1 MRNAFPKTIFLS
13 LLLLAAC
20 LHAGRPVYAQQAGC
34 ITGDEV
40 KKMTAQIESGPPAA
54 FNKKLAKE
62 LQKMKDKYRDAYRY
76 AATFDF
82 EDTGLNKDI
91 AKLRDK
97 NDARFCVILKEFGW
111 PTASMVGLNG
121 ADAAFFLLRA
131 ASSLPFQSGML
142 PVLNAAVK
150 KNELDK
156 NGDFAAFTDL
166 MQVRAGRKQL
176 FGTQT
181 VRRGDYL
188 VLLPLQSEQQVDAWR
203 AEYNMRP
210 LAEGLKM
217 MEIAHLAPLLRYWEG
232 TAGSVTP
239 AAEPAPAS
247 AQDPGKGTNVE
258 MLPDGAGEKD
268 DLIKVDTSL
277 VSLPVFVYNPA
288 ANPMDVLSPKDF
300 EVYEDGSKQEIS
312 FFSAADT
319 PFDLVLL
326 IDLSASTAGKL
337 ELIKAA
343 TTSFI
348 QTKRP
353 SDKLAIVA
361 FAEKITVVSRLTE
374 DTGKLLESVKTM
386 TETGNSKVWDALK
399 FTLDNIFE
407 AKTPQRRR
415 AVVFL
420 TDGVD
425 NTLYGNRT
433 GSKISFGD
441 LFETVKKS
449 ETSIFPIYLD
459 TESQVHHSGKEGEAY
474 KHARNTLSLL
484 STETGGRFYK
494 AKMIEDL
501 NGVYNQVLQDLS
513 RIYTIG
519 YLPTNEKRDGAWRNI
534 RVSVPARPDWTVKT
548 KTGYYAK

>member
-1 MRNAFPKTIFLS
+1 MSNAFPKTIFS
-13 LLLLAAC
+13 TFIIAAC
-20 LHAGRPVYAQQAGC
+20 LLTCQPVHAQQAGC
-34 ITGDEV
+34 ITSDEI
-40 KKMTAQIESGPPAA
+40 KKMTAQIESGPPAS

-62 LQKMKDKYRDAYRY
+62 LQKMKDKYRETYRY

-91 AKLRDK
+91 AKVRDK
-97 NDARFCVILKEFGW
+97 NDARLCLILREFGW

-142 PVLNAAVK
+142 PVLTAAVK

-156 NGDFAAFTDL
+156 NGDFAAFMDL
-166 MQVRAGRKQL
+166 MQVRAGKKQL

-188 VLLPLQSEQQVDAWR
+188 VLLPLQSSGQVDAWR

-210 LAEGLKM
+210 LADGLKM
-217 MEIAHLAPLLRYWEG
+217 VEIAHRAPLLRSWAG
-232 TAGSVTP
+232 IAGSDPP
-239 AAEPAPAS
+239 AAEPAAFPV
-247 AQDPGKGTNVE
+247 QDPGKGTSVE
-258 MLPDGAGEKD
+258 LPPDGTGEKED
-268 DLIKVDTSL
+268 SIKVDTTL
-277 VSLPVFVYNPA
+277 VSLPVFVYNPSG
-288 ANPMDVLSPKDF
+288 NPMDVLSQKDF
-300 EVYEDGSKQEIS
+300 EVYEDGGKQEIS

-326 IDLSASTAGKL
+326 IDLSLSTQGKL
-337 ELIKAA
+337 DLIKAA
-343 TTSFI
+343 TNSFI

-361 FAEKITVVSRLTE
+361 FAEKITVVSPLTE
-374 DTGKLLESVKTM
+374 DNGKLLESVKTM
-386 TETGNSKVWDALK
+386 TEKGNSKVWDALK
-399 FTLDNIFE
+399 FTLDNVFE

-425 NTLYGNRT
+425 NTLYGERT
-433 GSKISFGD
+433 GSKIIFGD

-449 ETSIFPIYLD
+449 ETTIFPIFLD
-459 TESQVHHSGKEGEAY
+459 TESQVYHTDKEREAY
-474 KHARNTLSLL
+474 KHARNTLSML

-494 AKMIEDL
+494 AKAVEDL
-501 NGVYNQVLQDLS
+501 NGVYNQVLNDLS

-519 YLPTNEKRDGAWRNI
+519 YIPSNEKRDGAWRNI
-534 RVSVPARPDWTVKT
+534 RVALPTRPDWAVKT
-548 KTGYYAK
+548 KAGYFAK

>member
-1 MRNAFPKTIFLS
+1 MRNAFPKTIFLT
-13 LLLLAAC
+13 LLIAAC
-20 LHAGRPVYAQQAGC
+20 LLSCPSVYAQQAGC

-40 KKMTAQIESGPPAA
+40 KKMTAQIESGPAA
-54 FNKKLAKE
+54 SFNKKLAKE
-62 LQKMKDKYRDAYRY
+62 LQKMKDRYREIYRY

-82 EDTGLNKDI
+82 EDTDLNKDI
-91 AKLRDK
+91 AKVRDK

-121 ADAAFFLLRA
+121 ADAAFFLVRA

-142 PVLNAAVK
+142 PVLTAAVK

-166 MQVRAGRKQL
+166 MQVRAGKKQL

-181 VRRGDYL
+181 VRRGDFL
-188 VLLPLQSEQQVDAWR
+188 VLLPLQSSGQVDAWR

-210 LAEGLKM
+210 LADGLKL
-217 MEIAHLAPLLRYWEG
+217 MELAHRAPLLRSW
-232 TAGSVTP
+232 AGSASSPP
-239 AAEPAPAS
+239 AVEPAPAS

-258 MLPDGAGEKD
+258 LPEGAGDQETP
-268 DLIKVDTSL
+268 IKVDTSL
-277 VSLPVFVYNPA
+277 VSLPVFVYSPSG
-288 ANPMDVLSPKDF
+288 NPMDVLSQKDF
-300 EVYEDGSKQEIS
+300 EVYEDGGKQEIS

-326 IDLSASTAGKL
+326 TDLSVSTKGKL
-337 ELIKAA
+337 DLIKAA
-343 TTSFI
+343 TNSFI
-348 QTKRP
+348 QAKRP

-361 FAEKITVVSRLTE
+361 FAEKITVVSPLTE

-386 TETGNSKVWDALK
+386 SEKGNSKVWDALK
-399 FTLDNIFE
+399 FTLDNVFE

-425 NTLYGNRT
+425 NTLYGERT
-433 GSKISFGD
+433 GSKIDFGG
-441 LFETVKKS
+441 LFETVKES
-449 ETSIFPIYLD
+449 ETTIFPIYLD
-459 TESQVHHSGKEGEAY
+459 TEAQVYHSAKEGEAY
-474 KHARNTLSLL
+474 KHARNTLSML

-494 AKMIEDL
+494 ARAVEDL
-501 NGVYNQVLQDLS
+501 NGVYSQVLSDLS

-519 YLPTNEKRDGAWRNI
+519 YVPSNDKRDGAWRNV
-534 RVSVPARPDWTVKT
+534 RVSLPTRPDWTAKT

>member
-13 LLLLAAC
+13 LILAAC
-20 LHAGRPVYAQQAGC
+20 MHAGRPVYAQQQQAGC

-62 LQKMKDKYRDAYRY
+62 LQKMKDKYRETYRY
-76 AATFDF
+76 AATFNF

-97 NDARFCVILKEFGW
+97 NDARLCLVLKEFGW

-142 PVLNAAVK
+142 PVLTAAVGK
-150 KNELDK
+150 KELDK

-166 MQVRAGRKQL
+166 MHIRAGQKQL

-188 VLLPLQSEQQVDAWR
+188 VLLPLQSDGQVDAWR

-217 MEIAHLAPLLRYWEG
+217 MEIAHRAPLLRSWPG
-232 TAGSVTP
+232 ITGSDAP
-239 AAEPAPAS
+239 ASEPQPAS

-258 MLPDGAGEKD
+258 TSPEGEGEKEEP
-268 DLIKVDTSL
+268 IKVDTSL
-277 VSLPVFVYNPA
+277 VSLPVFVYNPS
-288 ANPMDVLSPKDF
+288 ANPMDVLAPKDF

-319 PFDLVLL
+319 PFDLVLV
-326 IDLSASTAGKL
+326 IDLSVSTKGKL

-343 TTSFI
+343 TNSFI

-361 FAEKITVVSRLTE
+361 FAEKITVVSPLTE

-386 TETGNSKVWDALK
+386 AEKGNSKVWDALK
-399 FTLDNIFE
+399 FTLDNVFE

-425 NTLYGNRT
+425 NTLYGENT
-433 GSKISFGD
+433 GSKINFGD

-459 TESQVHHSGKEGEAY
+459 TETQVTGSDEAY
-474 KHARNTLSLL
+474 KHARSTLSLL

-519 YLPTNEKRDGAWRNI
+519 YIPTNEKRDGAWRNI